1 MSFSGFFPPTFDLSS
16 EEAMTRR
23 QRENLYLVFWIGVV
37 SVELAVMAREV
48 PVGLA

>member
-1 MSFSGFFPPTFDLSS
+1 MCPKQVVRRFLRANFYLSS

-37 SVELAVMAREV
+37 SVELAV
-48 PVGLA
+48 LAWLI